1 MKYKIEFFVECS
13 TATKKE
19 LRDFLKNLNFDVNDV
34 VTFPN
39 RINITEIKENKKEAK
54 NKCPSYSKHWGCAI
68 SPLKRCD
75 LCPDYKVYN

>member
-1 MKYKIEFFVECS
+1 MKYKIEFFVECT

-19 LRDFLKNLNFDVNDV
+19 LRDFLKYLNFDVNDV

-39 RINITEIKENKKEAK
+39 RIHITEIKENKKETK
-54 NKCPSYSKHWGCAI
+54 NKCPNDQGRWGCAI

-75 LCPDYKVYN
+75 LCSDYKLYK